1 MIYAILTLVLFT
13 PGLIVHVFFGGW
25 HFSILFWLLAALYLF
40 LQIARKWKLVLHR
53 DLLRQ
58 LLLFQGGAL
67 GVGLPIILTRQAN
80 AVTTSSLFFNFSL
93 IMFLISMIVD
103 LIYLAVIN
111 EDRFIYIPISVVLTT
126 IVVIYYIYG
135 LMGLIFFILT
145 R

>member
-1 MIYAILTLVLFT
+1 MIFAILILVLFA
-13 PGLIVHVFFGGW
+13 PGLVVYAYFGGW

-40 LQIARKWKLVLHR
+40 LQVARKWMLVLHR

-67 GVGLPIILTRQAN
+67 GVGLPIILTRQAD
-80 AVTTSSLFFNFSL
+80 VITISSLFFNFSL

-103 LIYLAVIN
+103 LIYLGVIN
-111 EDRFIYIPISVVLTT
+111 EDRFIYVPISVVLTT